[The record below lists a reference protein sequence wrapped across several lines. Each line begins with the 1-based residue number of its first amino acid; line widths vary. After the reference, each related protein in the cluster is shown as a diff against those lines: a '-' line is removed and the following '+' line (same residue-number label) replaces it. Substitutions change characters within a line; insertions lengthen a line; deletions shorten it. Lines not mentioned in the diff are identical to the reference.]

1 MVSTYIKKGLL
12 ISASALSALTLL
24 VAAPLSVNAQTVNA
38 RMEDEVLIEEDTE
51 MIETDVTD
59 ADVEMDAQMMDES
72 EMEETTT
79 TYDYDVDSDADYD
92 EDDSESIYSST
103 SPRALW

>member
-24 VAAPLSVNAQTVNA
+24 VAAPLSVNAQ
-38 RMEDEVLIEEDTE
+38 MEDEVLIEEDTE